1 MSFKKFFASSLL
13 VLASASCFA
22 SGDSSLSEYSYSV
35 YGDGIAAGTNASA
48 PGAITV
54 LDSLNMNGVNL
65 RLSAW
70 SNGNGSNVYSV
81 SNSEIRG
88 YRNNQGQVGYGITN
102 LDENPHSPDHATD
115 NIGEGFDFFLL
126 SFDTEVTL
134 DSANFSWLPWR
145 VNGSVARY
153 DQQVSVAGLNASGLS
168 TLSSGT
174 SSWAN
179 VAGNALVTGSFDI
192 GSSRS
197 NGLYSS
203 DDFGFSTAAQ
213 YWLVGTYNTV
223 FGSVSGASLYN
234 DAFKLAGVDFSK
246 SNTPT
251 PQPKPVSAP
260 GSLALLIAGAALMF
274 ARRQR
279 KQA

>member
-1 MSFKKFFASSLL
+1 MSFKKFFVSSLL
-13 VLASASCFA
+13 VVASASSFA
-22 SGDSSLSEYSYSV
+22 SGDSSLSEYSYSL
-35 YGDGIAAGTNASA
+35 YGDGIANGTNASA

-54 LDSLNMNGVNL
+54 LDSLNMNGVNV

-102 LDENPHSPDHATD
+102 RDENPYSPDHATD

-153 DQQVSVAGLNASGLS
+153 DQQVSVAGFNASGLS

-174 SSWAN
+174 NSWSN
-179 VAGNALVTGSFDI
+179 IAGNALVTGSFDI

-223 FGSVSGASLYN
+223 FGNVSGASLYN